1 MIMKPLK
8 DYLLVVE
15 VKGEDAV
22 SAGGIIIAGAEPDA
36 AKPAIVGAVGPD
48 VEGVEVGDK
57 IATSWAN
64 VVKVRHEGEKAGL
77 LPSESV
83 MAVY

>member
-1 MIMKPLK
+1 MKPLK
-8 DYLLVVE
+8 DFLLVVE
-15 VKGEDAV
+15 VEEEAV
-22 SAGGIIIAGAEPDA
+22 SAGGIIMSGAAPDA
-36 AKPAIVGAVGPD
+36 AKPAIVVAVGPD

-64 VVKVRHEGEKAGL
+64 VVKVKHEGQKAGL
-77 LPSESV
+77 LPAESV

>member
-8 DYLLVVE
+8 DFLLVVE
-15 VKGEDAV
+15 VKEEAV
-22 SAGGIIIAGAEPDA
+22 SAGGIIMSGAAPDA
-36 AKPAIVGAVGPD
+36 AKPAIVVAVGPD

-57 IATSWAN
+57 IATSWEN

>member
-1 MIMKPLK
+1 MKPLK
-8 DYLLVVE
+8 DFVLVVE

-22 SAGGIIIAGAEPDA
+22 SAGGIIMSGAAPDV
-36 AKPAIVGAVGPD
+36 AKPAIVLAVGPE
-48 VEGVEVGDK
+48 VEGIEAGDK
-57 IATSWAN
+57 VVTSWAG

-77 LPSESV
+77 LPAESI